1 MLCPRHGAKGRFPM
15 NHWSSTDRGFTLVEL
30 MVVVLIIGILVAI
43 AIPVFVSASRS
54 ASERTCFTNQRTIEG
69 AIQQWLAGDPTNYWS
84 AQVIDGTT
92 DALAGAGE
100 AYLAEA
106 PNCPNAKTS
115 FYGVNASGTVTAD
128 DLASG
133 DTVPDVWTTT
143 TGHVHY

>member
-1 MLCPRHGAKGRFPM
+1 MSHL
-15 NHWSSTDRGFTLVEL
+15 SSHDGGFTLVEL

-69 AIQQWLAGDPTNYWS
+69 AVQQWLAADPTNYWS
-84 AQVIDGTT
+84 AQVIDGAT
-92 DALAGAGE
+92 DVLAGAGA

-115 FYGVNASGTVTAD
+115 FYGVNTSGTVTAD
-128 DLASG
+128 DLAPG
-133 DTVPDVWTTT
+133 DAVPDVWTAT
-143 TGHVHY
+143 TGHEHY

>member
-1 MLCPRHGAKGRFPM
+1 MDHR
-15 NHWSSTDRGFTLVEL
+15 SSSDRGFTLVEL

-69 AIQQWLAGDPTNYWS
+69 AVQQWLAADPNNYWT
-84 AQVIDGTT
+84 AQVVDGVT
-92 DALAGAGE
+92 DALSDPSA

-115 FYGVNASGTVTAD
+115 FYGVSASGTVTAD
-128 DLASG
+128 DLALG
-133 DTVPDVWTTT
+133 DAVPDVWTAT